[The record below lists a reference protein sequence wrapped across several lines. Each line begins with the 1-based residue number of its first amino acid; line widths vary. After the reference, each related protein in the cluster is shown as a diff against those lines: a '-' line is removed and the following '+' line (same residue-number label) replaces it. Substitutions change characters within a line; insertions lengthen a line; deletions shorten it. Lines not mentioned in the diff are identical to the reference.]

1 MLAGITTLLLSYL
14 EIKFKE
20 TSVCSVIQSYP
31 TCDLM
36 DCSPPGSSVHGIF
49 QQAQWSALPFPTPRN
64 TVDLCKTKS
73 TQN

>member
-49 QQAQWSALPFPTPRN
+49 QPRILCGLPFPTPRDIPN
-64 TVDLCKTKS
+64 PGLEPRD
-73 TQN
+73 